1 MNQTTSPAAVQQFL
15 NDNLPAYLELLQSM
29 VTINSFTANAAG
41 VNQLGQLTADIF
53 ARLGFSAEFVPSHYP
68 SFGQHLI
75 LTRPGKSGHTI
86 GCISH
91 LDTVYPPEEEQENDF
106 HWQVLGDR
114 IYGPGTADIKGGTV
128 VIYMMLDAIRT
139 FRPDVYEDI
148 TWLLLIDASE
158 EDMADDFGELCRRR
172 LAERET
178 LAALIF
184 EPGYMNNA
192 GKEFWVVRSRKGMG
206 VFNVQVEGKSAHAG
220 SAHAVGANAIT
231 QMAEVIQRLAALTDY
246 ERQVTVNVGMVQG
259 GTVTNRVPHYAQAR
273 LEMRAFDPDV
283 YEGTIAQI
291 LALSKLSTV
300 RSRENGYACRV
311 RVELERR
318 TLPWP
323 VNEATNRLIAIWQE
337 SGRELG
343 FVVKPED
350 RGGLS
355 DGNHFWFAV
364 PCLDGLGI
372 AGGNAHSAERSPDGS
387 KDQEYCLPGS
397 LVPKTMLNVLG
408 VLKLVEGAEERQG

>member
-1 MNQTTSPAAVQQFL
+1 MNQGNFPTTVQQFL
-15 NDNLPAYLELLQSM
+15 SANLLSYLELLQSM
-29 VTINSFTANAAG
+29 VNINSFTANATG
-41 VNQLGQLTADIF
+41 VNQLGRLTADAF
-53 ARLGFSAEFVPSHYP
+53 ARLGFIPEFIPSRY
-68 SFGQHLI
+68 SGFGQHLV
-75 LTRPGKSGHTI
+75 LTRPGTSGRTI

-91 LDTVYPPEEEQENDF
+91 LDTVYPPEEEQANDF
-106 HWQVLGDR
+106 HWQVIGNR

-128 VIYMMLDAIRT
+128 AIYMMLDAIRA
-139 FRPDVYEDI
+139 FRPDVYDEV
-148 TWLLLIDASE
+148 TWIVLLDASE
-158 EDMADDFGELCRRR
+158 EDMADDFGALCHHR
-172 LAERET
+172 LAGRET

-184 EPGYMNNA
+184 EPGYMNSA

-220 SAHAVGANAIT
+220 SAHAQGANAIV

-246 ERQVTVNVGMVQG
+246 ERQVTVNVGVVQG

-273 LEMRAFDPDV
+273 LEMRAFELDV
-283 YEGTIAQI
+283 YEETIAKI
-291 LALSKLSTV
+291 LVLNELSTV
-300 RSRENGYACRV
+300 KSQENGYACRV

-323 VNEATNRLIAIWQE
+323 ANAATNYLIAVWQE
-337 SGRELG
+337 AGRELG
-343 FVVKPED
+343 FTVKPED

-372 AGGNAHSAERSPDGS
+372 AGGNAHSAERSSDGS

-397 LVPKTMLNVLG
+397 LVPKTLLNVLG
-408 VLKLVEGAEERQG
+408 VLKLIEGD